1 MTEGIIVAIIGAAGV
16 ILAAIIGLFQK
27 NNTPKK
33 NIKIKQRQKGNNNA
47 QIGIQNNYG
56 KGDNHNERNHK

>member
-33 NIKIKQRQKGNNNA
+33 NIKILAILNAEQKTYYKFDPTMW
-47 QIGIQNNYG
+47 I
-56 KGDNHNERNHK
+56 HS